1 MRIVSLL
8 APALALTLAACG
20 PMSVQQAERECLN
33 RAQLAEKPRGQIR
46 VGGSSTGKATG
57 GLSLEVSSD
66 YILGRDPSA
75 IFETCV
81 MSKSG
86 EAPTRPLYDRPDWKG

>member
-1 MRIVSLL
+1 MWRL
-8 APALALTLAACG
+8 APLLLILAACG

-33 RAQLAEKPRGQIR
+33 RAQLAEKPRAQVR
-46 VGGSSTGKATG
+46 VGGTSAGKARG
-57 GLSLEVSSD
+57 AVSLEVSSD
-66 YILGRDPSA
+66 YILGKDPSA

-86 EAPTRPLYDRPDWKG
+86 EAPSRPLYDRPDWKG

>member
-1 MRIVSLL
+1 MWRL
-8 APALALTLAACG
+8 APLVLLMAACG
-20 PMSVQQAERECLN
+20 PMTVQQAERECLA
-33 RAQLAEKPRGQIR
+33 RAQLAEKPRGMVK
-46 VGGSSTGKATG
+46 VGGTSAGKAAG
-57 GLSLEVSSD
+57 GISLQVSTD
-66 YILGRDPSA
+66 YILGKDPSA